1 MNDNLEQLRQQSEQA
16 VNAALSQ
23 ASNVTSV
30 AAGGQPWNPWL
41 ISFLTLIILAF
52 SGFVLHYMRSMLKD
66 GHSPGDILRLA
77 TMPMV
82 ITAAIFLVL
91 LGYSNEQ
98 MTPVIGLLGTMIG
111 YVLGSATSRGTAPA
125 SPPPPTP
132 PNPSANS

>member
-1 MNDNLEQLRQQSEQA
+1 MNDNLERLRQESES
-16 VNAALSQ
+16 ALSALSH
-23 ASNVTSV
+23 ASNGTSV
-30 AAGGQPWNPWL
+30 ATGGQPWNPWL

-111 YVLGSATSRGTAPA
+111 YVLGSTTSRGTT
-125 SPPPPTP
+125 PT
-132 PNPSANS
+132 NLPSAKHPTEPQNPA